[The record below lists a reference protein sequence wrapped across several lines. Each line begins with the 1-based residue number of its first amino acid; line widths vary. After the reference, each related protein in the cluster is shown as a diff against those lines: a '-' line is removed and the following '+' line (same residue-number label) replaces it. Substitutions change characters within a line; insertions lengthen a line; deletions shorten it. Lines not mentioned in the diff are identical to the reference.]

1 MKHTPEI
8 TKKIIELKN
17 IGHKSREIAR
27 HLGVSK
33 SSVNYVYNRSLKAE
47 VTEVKQQGPRILFFD
62 LETSA
67 ALVYCFGRHKQFIN
81 QDSVKIEG
89 GKLLCSGYRW
99 MDEKKSTV
107 LYNKAEVKSYS
118 DYAVCLAM
126 WDLFHQ
132 ADIVVAHNLKGFDF
146 KMLEVRCLANGLP
159 PLPTVQLIDTLDIA
173 RKKFRFPSNKLDSLA
188 AYLGLRRKVTHSGIS
203 LWVNVQEGDEKAL
216 SAMIEYCEGDVD
228 LLYDVFMELRGRGL
242 VSGVNFANYYKD
254 NTPRC
259 KSCGSDK
266 LSYTGRTVTTPTGAF
281 SEVQCGECG
290 SLQRTKTN
298 KLSKEKR
305 ASLMAAPKAAS

>member
-8 TKKIIELKN
+8 TQKIIDLKKV
-17 IGHKSREIAR
+17 GFKSRYIGKA
-27 HLGVSK
+27 LGVSK
-33 SSVNYVYNRSLKAE
+33 SSVNYVFNRYMKTQ
-47 VTEVKQQGPRILFFD
+47 VQTQDGPKVLFFD

-81 QDSVKIEG
+81 QDAVKIEG

-99 MDEKKSTV
+99 MQEKKSTV
-107 LYNKAEVKSYS
+107 IYNKAEVKAHS

-188 AYLGLRRKVTHSGIS
+188 AYLGIGRKVTHSGIS

-216 SAMIEYCEGDVD
+216 SDMIEYCEGDVD

-242 VSGVNFANYYKD
+242 VSGVNFANYYED

-305 ASLMAAPKAAS
+305 ASLMAAPKAAN

>member
-8 TKKIIELKN
+8 TQKIIDLKKV
-17 IGHKSREIAR
+17 GFKSRYIGKA
-27 HLGVSK
+27 LGVSK
-33 SSVNYVYNRSLKAE
+33 SSVNYVFNRYMKTQ
-47 VTEVKQQGPRILFFD
+47 VQTQDGPKVLFFD

-81 QDSVKIEG
+81 QDAVKIEG

-99 MDEKKSTV
+99 MQEKKSTV
-107 LYNKAEVKSYS
+107 IYNKAEVKAHS

-188 AYLGLRRKVTHSGIS
+188 AYLGIGRKVSHSGIS

-216 SAMIEYCEGDVD
+216 SDMIEYCEGDVD

-242 VSGVNFANYYKD
+242 VSGVNFANYYED

-305 ASLMAAPKAAS
+305 ASLMAAPKAAN